1 MDPRVVDLEIRYA
14 HLERQLAE
22 LSQVVFEQQK
32 AITSLEQQ
40 LAATRTRMAGMG
52 EAQPIEKP
60 PHY

>member
-1 MDPRVVDLEIRYA
+1 MESRLIDLEIRYA

-32 AITSLEQQ
+32 AVTSLEQQ
-40 LAATRTRMAGMG
+40 LSATRSRIAGMG
-52 EAQPIEKP
+52 EPQPIEKP